1 MAIEGCECQ
10 DEIIGVGINYALC
23 VGGLDWTNCWKS
35 RYEKIDHLQKLLNS
49 RYRLTK
55 SGYGE
60 IVFYQLFI
68 LNGIGINNLSSIAVP
83 NFSPLTPL

>member
-1 MAIEGCECQ
+1 MVAKNFKNWLVFVKQ
-10 DEIIGVGINYALC
+10 WRTIIC
-23 VGGLDWTNCWKS
+23 D

-60 IVFYQLFI
+60 IVVFINFLF
-68 LNGIGINNLSSIAVP
+68 LPA
-83 NFSPLTPL
+83 

>member
-1 MAIEGCECQ
+1 MVTKTDYFNVLLQCTRDMVAY
-10 DEIIGVGINYALC
+10 V
-23 VGGLDWTNCWKS
+23 T

-49 RYRLTK
+49 KYRLTK

-60 IVFYQLFI
+60 YFFYQLFI
-68 LNGIGINNLSSIAVP
+68 PTGIGINNLSSIAVP